1 MTYLDRLIKSTKAS
15 IPGYFK
21 PEIFNHSTMTFKING
36 PQSGTDSRG
45 NPIYAVTELLVK
57 AVLYKKPR
65 INKVIQRIDRLSSFD
80 VYEGNVIE
88 PLEFPSI
95 FQQEISKSEGEIVG
109 DAVINGVAGKVRLVS
124 IGRGYLEPYNRLIG
138 RVIQVE
144 FIGDKVNV

>member
-21 PEIFNHSTMTFKING
+21 PEIFNHSIMTFKING
-36 PQSGTDSRG
+36 AQTGTDSRG
-45 NPIYAVTELLVK
+45 NPIYPVTELIVK
-57 AVLYKKPR
+57 AILYKKPR
-65 INKVIQRIDRLSSFD
+65 INKVAQRLDRLSSFD

-95 FQQEISKSEGEIVG
+95 LQQEISKSEGEITG
-109 DAVINGVAGKVRLVS
+109 TAVINGVAGKVRLVS

-144 FIGDKVNV
+144 FIGDKINV